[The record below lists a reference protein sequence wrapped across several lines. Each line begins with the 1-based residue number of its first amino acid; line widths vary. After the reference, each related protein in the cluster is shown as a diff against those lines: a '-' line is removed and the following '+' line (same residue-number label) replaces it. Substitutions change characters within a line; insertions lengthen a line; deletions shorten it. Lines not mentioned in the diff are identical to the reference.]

1 MGSLDC
7 GNSYSPHRR
16 SAAMDPLTMLRFNRR
31 VREALFDRLRDLP
44 EEFERNAEISFY
56 SIRDTLFH
64 VLRTE
69 DYWVNDFLTGDG
81 RIVARDAKED
91 LQTAQDLEDLWNRVS
106 DRTEDVIRA
115 MGAEELAEIR
125 ERPLGDALVR
135 KTVEEYLFTFMI
147 HEVYHK
153 GEVLAVLWQRDNEP
167 PPVDYWR
174 Y

>member
-1 MGSLDC
+1 
-7 GNSYSPHRR
+7 
-16 SAAMDPLTMLRFNRR
+16 MLRFNRR
-31 VREALFDRLRDLP
+31 VRKALFDRLATLP
-44 EEFERNAEISFY
+44 GEFERNAEISFY

-69 DYWVNDFLTGDG
+69 DFWVNDFLTGVE
-81 RIVARDAKED
+81 RLVARDAKED
-91 LQTAQDLEDLWNRVS
+91 LKSVQDLERLWNRIS
-106 DRTEDVIRA
+106 DRTEEVIQT
-115 MGAEELAEIR
+115 MGPEALVEVR
-125 ERPLGDALVR
+125 EQPLGDGVVR

-153 GEVLAVLWQRDNEP
+153 GEVLAVLWQGDHEP

>member
-1 MGSLDC
+1 
-7 GNSYSPHRR
+7 
-16 SAAMDPLTMLRFNRR
+16 MLRFNRR
-31 VREALFDRLRDLP
+31 VREALLDRLATLP

-64 VLRTE
+64 VIRTE
-69 DYWVNDFLTGDG
+69 DYWVNSFLTERG
-81 RIVARDAKED
+81 RLVPGGAKED
-91 LQTAQDLEDLWNRVS
+91 LHSAEDLMQLWNRVS
-106 DRTEDVIRA
+106 DRTEEVIQA
-115 MGAEELAEIR
+115 MSPEELAEIR
-125 ERPLGDALVR
+125 ERRLGDGLAR

-153 GEVLAVLWQRDNEP
+153 GEVLAVLWQGDNDP

>member
-1 MGSLDC
+1 
-7 GNSYSPHRR
+7 
-16 SAAMDPLTMLRFNRR
+16 MDPLSMLRFNRR
-31 VREALFDRLRDLP
+31 VREALLGRLRDLP

-56 SIRDTLFH
+56 SIRDTLLH

-69 DYWVNDFLTGDG
+69 DYWVNEFLTGAG
-81 RIVARDAKED
+81 RLVARDAKED
-91 LQTAQDLEDLWNRVS
+91 LQSVQDLENLWNRIS
-106 DRTEDVIRA
+106 DRTEEVIRA

-125 ERPLGDALVR
+125 ERSLGDERVR

-153 GEVLAVLWQRDNEP
+153 GEVLAVLWQGDHEP

>member
-1 MGSLDC
+1 MF
-7 GNSYSPHRR
+7 
-16 SAAMDPLTMLRFNRR
+16 RFNLR
-31 VREALFDRLRDLP
+31 VREALFDRLAEWP

-69 DYWVNDFLTGDG
+69 DYWVNDFLTDDG
-81 RIVARDAKED
+81 RMVKSRAKED
-91 LQTAQDLEDLWNRVS
+91 LHSVQDLLQLWNRVS
-106 DRTEDVIRA
+106 DRTEEFIQSLRP
-115 MGAEELAEIR
+115 GELAEIR
-125 ERPLGDALVR
+125 ERPLGERRVR

-153 GEVLAVLWQRDNEP
+153 GEVLAVLWQGDHEP

>member
-1 MGSLDC
+1 
-7 GNSYSPHRR
+7 
-16 SAAMDPLTMLRFNRR
+16 MDPLTMLRFNRR
-31 VREALFDRLRDLP
+31 VREALLNRLAALP
-44 EEFERNAEISFY
+44 EEFERNAEISFH

-69 DYWVNDFLTGDG
+69 DFWVNDFLTGSG
-81 RIVARDAKED
+81 RMVDRNAKGD
-91 LQTAQDLEDLWNRVS
+91 VQSVQDLEALWNRVS
-106 DRTEDVIRA
+106 DRTEEVIQA
-115 MGAEELAEIR
+115 MGPDELAEVR
-125 ERPLGDALVR
+125 ERPLGDDLIR

-153 GEVLAVLWQRDNEP
+153 GEVLAVLWQGDNEP